1 MKKIVVA
8 TRNDGKVREIK
19 DAFSTLKVELVSLA
33 DYPDV
38 GEAVEDGSTFRENAL
53 KKARFYHEKTGE
65 ACLADDSGLEV
76 AALGGAPGVKS
87 ARFAGTDTK
96 DASDKDNN
104 EKLVKELLGLG
115 LMDSAADYRCVL
127 AFIDEDGTELVT
139 EGRCDGTIH
148 VVPHGMGGFGYD
160 PYFYVDD
167 ERTMADITL
176 EEKQKI
182 SHRGAALRDMCDK
195 LADIWK

>member
-1 MKKIVVA
+1 
-8 TRNDGKVREIK
+8 
-19 DAFSTLKVELVSLA
+19 
-33 DYPDV
+33 
-38 GEAVEDGSTFRENAL
+38 
-53 KKARFYHEKTGE
+53 
-65 ACLADDSGLEV
+65 
-76 AALGGAPGVKS
+76 
-87 ARFAGTDTK
+87 
-96 DASDKDNN
+96 
-104 EKLVKELLGLG
+104 
-115 LMDSAADYRCVL
+115 MDSAADYRCVL

-195 LADIWK
+195 LGDRLK